1 MHLLNCWS
9 SWDTWRCNFL
19 ECTTILEVLPTDI
32 ILLYCRACVWQGSYL
47 GWSYRGSEWV
57 LCSSWYV
64 VAMYLSSAVLVW
76 EELIQADIQV
86 LSNMAFLQE
95 FKSCGS
101 SLLIIHTQ
109 SQVWK
114 YLGRMFRKYGL
125 TLILKLRCLMHT
137 SVQKIDMLWFLFVMI
152 LTSSVLILMQRTI
165 ISKWTII
172 FVMIHLSRYVQ
183 TKRDLIW
190 LLMI

>member
-1 MHLLNCWS
+1 MHVPNCWS

-19 ECTTILEVLPTDI
+19 ECTTVWEVLLTDI

-47 GWSYRGSEWV
+47 GWSYRSSEWV

-64 VAMYLSSAVLVW
+64 VVMHLSSAVLVW
-76 EELIQADIQV
+76 EKLIQAHIQV

-101 SLLIIHTQ
+101 SLLIIHTR

-114 YLGRMFRKYGL
+114 YLGRIFHEYGL
-125 TLILKLRCLMHT
+125 TLIVKLRCKCTH
-137 SVQKIDMLWFLFVMI
+137 QFKRFDMLWLLFLMI
-152 LTSSVLILMQRTI
+152 SDIFSFSIDAETI
-165 ISKWTII
+165 NSKWTIN

-183 TKRDLIW
+183 I
-190 LLMI
+190 